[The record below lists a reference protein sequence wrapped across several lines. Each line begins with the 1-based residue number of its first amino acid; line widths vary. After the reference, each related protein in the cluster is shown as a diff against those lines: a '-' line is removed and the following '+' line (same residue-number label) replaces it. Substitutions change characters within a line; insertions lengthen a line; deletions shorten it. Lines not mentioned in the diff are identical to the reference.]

1 MNTCVK
7 CGAEF
12 FYAVESHKC
21 KGQWEAECAAAGV
34 APLVSVPLSSW
45 VDECMAKQYRDGV

>member
-34 APLVSVPLSSW
+34 AQLVSVPLLSW
-45 VDECMAKQYRDGV
+45 VDECMEKQRKGCA